1 MEEAP
6 LIIVKK
12 GTHADKCGSCNQV
25 VPQNSN
31 TTQSNFNQQ
40 NGFNMGITVSDDNT
54 RFKLRA
60 IQDISNKFGTG
71 SYSRIL
77 NNINTDTLN
86 EDLKSNFKMVSN
98 SVQLPHLRN
107 RSNLNTPRRKNQ
119 SLVKIEEYPERNT
132 MQEEVNKLSPDI
144 IVVKKEKKK

>member
-6 LIIVKK
+6 LITVKK
-12 GTHADKCGSCNQV
+12 GAQADKCGSCNQIV
-25 VPQNSN
+25 LQNPSI
-31 TTQSNFNQQ
+31 TQSTFGQHIGHNLANC
-40 NGFNMGITVSDDNT
+40 VSEDSS

-86 EDLKSNFKMVSN
+86 EELKINFKSLN
-98 SVQLPHLRN
+98 NQLPHIKN
-107 RSNLNTPRRKNQ
+107 KSNLNSPKRKNP
-119 SLVKIEEYPERNT
+119 SLGKIEEFPERT
-132 MQEEVNKLSPDI
+132 ITTVDEEKKMGNDI
-144 IVVKKEKKK
+144 ILRKKEKKK

>member
-12 GTHADKCGSCNQV
+12 GAHNDKCGSCNQY
-25 VPQNSN
+25 VPLNAN
-31 TTQSNFNQQ
+31 ATQTSFNQQ
-40 NGFNMGITVSDDNT
+40 MGLFGNSYTEDNS

-98 SVQLPHLRN
+98 SLQLPHIRN
-107 RSNLNTPRRKNQ
+107 KSNLNTPRRKNQ
-119 SLVKIEEYPERNT
+119 SLGKIEEFPERYT
-132 MQEEVNKLSPDI
+132 LQEEEKKLSSEGIPIYCMDFP
-144 IVVKKEKKK
+144 